1 MRKIISKKR
10 LNNRRRVKKTR
21 RHNMKGGAT
30 PLVEP
35 VDSKIVERNGK
46 SVKQIVLYALSANP
60 PTKAHTNIIEQ
71 LAKKYAAVFVWAS
84 TNWLKIDPT
93 QSVYDPLY
101 KPEDTRSEFLESVL
115 SKLDNVKVDYV
126 KDNRPKYNHV
136 NTGISVKKFID
147 ANLLSNDS
155 MTIHTDIHLN
165 QFKLKSSTNPLTDD
179 VAFLNKCGITA
190 EDTVELWVGFG
201 LDVVRDTPTWT
212 PNNAFLTKAT
222 GIVMIPREGEGL
234 GDGLFSYVYD
244 PDKTYYKLPFL
255 DRTTLNKDTGALA
268 IRPFNL
274 DVMLELTGDVA
285 MRDLVNSLLTDPIMN
300 KLLVIYMQT
309 KVYNEFQA
317 KILKENKDQPTPDG
331 ILTQLERISQEN
343 KEKLK
348 PLFNTMLNKLDEK
361 FLLLIEDTK
370 ITLDKAFSKA
380 SSTLVRKMAIQI
392 GLGGKVR
399 LKPELL
405 NLVDDD
411 KIMEKIISTYG
422 TPTIAEQLAI
432 VIKQKDK
439 VVDYLTLYTELYD
452 KLTKDLST
460 LKKDY
465 PIKDRY
471 AETEIAEF
479 TLLTKLEID
488 AKTQFETKADQYFEI
503 DLSKGTNSKKLLEDA
518 VLEIMKV

>member
-30 PLVEP
+30 PLVKS

-46 SVKQIVLYALSANP
+46 TVKQIVLYALSANP

-71 LAKKYAAVFVWAS
+71 LAEKYAAVFVWAS

-101 KPEDTRSEFLESVL
+101 KPEDTRSEFLQSVL

-147 ANLLSNDS
+147 ANLESKERI
-155 MTIHTDIHLN
+155 TIHTDDTNIHLN
-165 QFKLKSSTNPLTDD
+165 QFKLKSTEVDLLTDD
-179 VAFLNKCGITA
+179 VNFLKHCGIMA
-190 EDTVELWVGFG
+190 EDTVELWVSFG

-222 GIVMIPREGEGL
+222 GILMIPRIGEGL
-234 GDGLFSYVYD
+234 GDGLFSYVYNPD
-244 PDKTYYKLPFL
+244 PKVTYCKLPFL
-255 DRTTLNKDTGALA
+255 DRTTLNKDTGARAL
-268 IRPFNL
+268 RTF
-274 DVMLELTGDVA
+274 DFTQESMLELNGDA
-285 MRDLVNSLLTDPIMN
+285 NMKDLVDSLLNDPIMN

-317 KILKENKDQPTPDG
+317 KLLKENEDQLTPDG

-348 PLFNTMLNKLDEK
+348 PLFNDMLNKLDKK

-370 ITLDKAFSKA
+370 ITLDEAFSKA
-380 SSTLVRKMAIQI
+380 SSTLVRKMAIHI
-392 GLGGKVR
+392 GLGGKVH

-405 NLVDDD
+405 SLVDGGGV
-411 KIMEKIISTYG
+411 MEQIISTYG

-432 VIKQKDK
+432 VIKQKDG
-439 VVDYLTLYTELYD
+439 VMNSLQPYIVLYEN
-452 KLTKDLST
+452 LTKHLNA
-460 LKKDY
+460 LKKEY
-465 PIKDRY
+465 LVNDRY
-471 AETEIAEF
+471 TDTANYILLTAAETA
-479 TLLTKLEID
+479 
-488 AKTQFETKADQYFEI
+488 AKAQFEIEAEKYTSEKYMLRE
-503 DLSKGTNSKKLLEDA
+503 A
-518 VLEIMKV
+518 VLRIMNVVE